1 MRKSSFSLFRHNSYN
16 AIFSTSNSRQHGKF
30 TPELI
35 APCGM
40 NCGICVAFFGYTM
53 NGKKRKHTCITC
65 RLRKR
70 PCAFIKKQCDKLKDG
85 EIEYCFECM
94 DFPCKNLTTLD
105 RRYKAKYGMSMIEN
119 LQELKEKGMETFL
132 ENQERKYTCPKCGDI
147 ICVHDRKCY
156 SCGYIQTD

>member
-1 MRKSSFSLFRHNSYN
+1 ME
-16 AIFSTSNSRQHGKF
+16 QGKF

-40 NCGICVAFFGYTM
+40 NCGICIAFFGYTM
-53 NGKKRKHTCITC
+53 RGKKRKHTCITC
-65 RLRKR
+65 RLRER
-70 PCAFIKKQCDKLKDG
+70 HCAFIKKQCGKLKDG

-105 RRYKAKYGMSMIEN
+105 RRYRIKYRMSMIEN

-132 ENQERKYTCPKCGDI
+132 ANQERRYKCPKCRDI
-147 ICVHDRKCY
+147 ISVHDRKCY
-156 SCGYIQTD
+156 ACGYIETG